1 MKWLRLA
8 KGAMRST
15 FASDPPIEMSF
26 AFGLIHHHK
35 INDEM
40 EWRDCDSIL
49 VILEMRWYSDAV
61 WLAIRLVPTSCR
73 FRKLDS
79 RVSMMEPTKD
89 RVCNNISE
97 PLDRAC
103 AGRVLPERNMS
114 SYVIIIGDVFR

>member
-1 MKWLRLA
+1 VEAHDCVPALSNTNTDLVQILRSAGQA
-8 KGAMRST
+8 KLFPT
-15 FASDPPIEMSF
+15 
-26 AFGLIHHHK
+26 
-35 INDEM
+35 
-40 EWRDCDSIL
+40 
-49 VILEMRWYSDAV
+49 
-61 WLAIRLVPTSCR
+61 RLPNEFSEGCEGGTVSGCRTPNFRNGGQMVSSPDGCR

-89 RVCNNISE
+89 WVCNNISE